1 LVVNA
6 FVACARQVL
15 ALFGRRLFLAR
26 HTTHDARDPELGVYA
41 DAMTDREEPVH
52 LALVLYSGMANSRW
66 PA

>member
-1 LVVNA
+1 MLLWRARGRYWHSLVAGFFSRV
-6 FVACARQVL
+6 
-15 ALFGRRLFLAR
+15 
-26 HTTHDARDPELGVYA
+26 TTHDARDPELGVYA

>member
-1 LVVNA
+1 LVAGFFSRV
-6 FVACARQVL
+6 
-15 ALFGRRLFLAR
+15 
-26 HTTHDARDPELGVYA
+26 TTHDARDPELGVYA